1 MNRNELGHCS
11 GIGYL
16 RKIVICKMAKIVPE
30 LNYLLAE
37 VQKHYGRRLST
48 SADFEALS
56 VVVEH
61 EAGEIISSST
71 LKRLWGYVTLKPTPR
86 ISTLDVLSRYIGKRD
101 FREFRQSILNDE
113 HYVSR
118 FFPVK
123 TVYSAD
129 LNEGAEV
136 VIGWAPNRLVT
147 LRYDGDSRYTVI
159 RSENSKLAEGDRFRA
174 ESFMIGY
181 PLYIHRI
188 LRNGEFT
195 LSYIAGAQEGLNRA
209 DVISG

>member
-1 MNRNELGHCS
+1 
-11 GIGYL
+11 
-16 RKIVICKMAKIVPE
+16 MAKIVPE

-37 VQKHYGRRLST
+37 VEKHYGRRLST

-61 EAGEIISSST
+61 ESGEMISSST
-71 LKRLWGYVTLKPTPR
+71 LKRLWGYVNLKPTPR
-86 ISTLDVLSRYIGKRD
+86 ISTLNVLSRYIGKRD
-101 FREFRQSILNDE
+101 FCEFRQSILDDA

-118 FFPVK
+118 FFQVK
-123 TVYSAD
+123 KVCSAD
-129 LNEGAEV
+129 LDKGAEV

-147 LRYDGDSRYTVI
+147 LRYDGDSSYTVI
-159 RSENSKLAEGDRFRA
+159 RSENSKLAEGDRFRT

-181 PLYIHRI
+181 PLYIPRI
-188 LRNGEFT
+188 LRDGEYT

-209 DVISG
+209 DVISEGEDR